1 MRLRE
6 SGENTG
12 DDYDMAAVTGDAEA
26 ADIPHGELLSHFAEA
41 VYARDAGETART
53 RAAIAEALGEAALAD
68 AAATVAA
75 FHGFPRVADATG
87 IPLED
92 DKAAQTEIIRDEIGI
107 DAFDIAG
114 VGPVA
119 AG

>member
-12 DDYDMAAVTGDAEA
+12 EEYDMAAVTGEA
-26 ADIPHGELLSHFAEA
+26 VATDIPQGELLSQFAEA

-53 RAAIAEALGEAALAD
+53 RAAITEALGEPALAD

-92 DKAAQTEIIRDEIGI
+92 DKATQTVTMRDEIGI
-107 DAFDIAG
+107 DAFDVAG